1 MSNKTEIEEQ
11 FGVFSHYLRE
21 NCLKMTRQRRLVVES
36 FLRSDGHLSTDEL
49 FDLVRKKDQKIGFT
63 TVFRTLKAL
72 TDCGLARE
80 TRLND
85 GRTRF
90 EHIYKRPH
98 HHHIVCLEC
107 NRTIEFFSPQWEQIQ
122 DEIVSKYSFQ
132 PSYHN
137 VQIFGVCR
145 DCQNKKESKLQS
157 YDSDL
162 VFARDAL
169 KIAMETEKKGMNFYR
184 TASEIVSRNPT
195 KKIFLKMLDE
205 EREHLERLEEE
216 WEQLLERD
224 EHLLKAPIFL
234 HFDYK
239 ALERIFPSRR
249 EARRKLK
256 GNVSE
261 LEALELAMKMELEA
275 HNFFREY
282 AKKFND
288 TKGRDIFLRFAR
300 EEQEHYDEIK
310 KAFDRLEAED

>member
-1 MSNKTEIEEQ
+1 
-11 FGVFSHYLRE
+11 
-21 NCLKMTRQRRLVVES
+21 
-36 FLRSDGHLSTDEL
+36 
-49 FDLVRKKDQKIGFT
+49 
-63 TVFRTLKAL
+63 
-72 TDCGLARE
+72 
-80 TRLND
+80 
-85 GRTRF
+85 
-90 EHIYKRPH
+90 
-98 HHHIVCLEC
+98 
-107 NRTIEFFSPQWEQIQ
+107 
-122 DEIVSKYSFQ
+122 
-132 PSYHN
+132 
-137 VQIFGVCR
+137 
-145 DCQNKKESKLQS
+145 
-157 YDSDL
+157 

-249 EARRKLK
+249 EARSKLK

-288 TKGRDIFLRFAR
+288 TKGRDIFLRFAC
-300 EEQEHYDEIK
+300 EEQEHYNEIK
-310 KAFDRLEAED
+310 KAFDRLEAEG